1 MMASQNSVLITGGA
15 GFLGSHLA
23 HSVLEDS
30 RYAGMTLVIL
40 DDLSGGFLENVP
52 PSPRIQ
58 FVNGSVTDHVLV
70 EQLFQEHSFRFVFH
84 LAAYAAEGLSHF
96 IRRFNYTNNLIG
108 SVNLVN
114 ASVRHDVQHF
124 VFTSSIAVY
133 GSGQV
138 PMLESTQPQPEDPY
152 GISKYAVELDLKSA
166 HEQFGLNY
174 TVFRPHNV
182 YGEFQN
188 IGDKY
193 RNVVGI
199 FMNRIMQQQPLPV
212 FGDGTQ
218 QRAFSY
224 VGDLMHPMVSA
235 PFTAGASREVFNV
248 GASTPTSV
256 LDLATL
262 VCCEFGVEPSID
274 FQSARNEVKIAW
286 ADHAKCDSV
295 FGYRP
300 ATELQ
305 EGLHRMANW
314 ARETGPRSSMTFEN
328 IEITKRLPVGWVEAS
343 K

>member
-1 MMASQNSVLITGGA
+1 MSSKNSVLITGGA
-15 GFLGSHLA
+15 GFLWSHLA
-23 HSVLEDS
+23 QSILDDS
-30 RYAGMTLVIL
+30 RYLGMTIVVL
-40 DDLSGGFLENVP
+40 DDLSGGFIKNVP
-52 PSPRIQ
+52 QSSQ
-58 FVNGSVTDHVLV
+58 VLFVKGSVTDHVLV
-70 EQLFQEHSFRFVFH
+70 ERLFQEHSFRFVFH

-108 SVNLVN
+108 SVNLIN
-114 ASVRHDVQHF
+114 ASVRHDVRHF

-138 PMLESTQPQPEDPY
+138 PMLESTLPQPEDPY
-152 GISKYAVELDLKSA
+152 GISKYAVEMDLKSA
-166 HEQFGLNY
+166 HELFGLDY
-174 TVFRPHNV
+174 TIFRPHNV

-199 FMNRIMQQQPLPV
+199 FMNRIMLQQPLPV

-224 VGDLMHPMVSA
+224 VGDLMLPMVSA
-235 PFTAGASREVFNV
+235 PFTANASAEVFNV

-262 VCCEFGVEPSID
+262 VCREFGVPPNID
-274 FQSARNEVKIAW
+274 FLPARNEVKIAW
-286 ADHAKCDSV
+286 ADHAKCDNV

-300 ATELQ
+300 ATELE
-305 EGLHRMANW
+305 EGLRRMASW
-314 ARETGPRSSMTFEN
+314 ARLTGPRSSTSFEN
-328 IEITKRLPVGWVEAS
+328 IEISIRLPAGWVDTS

>member
-1 MMASQNSVLITGGA
+1 MSSKNSVLITGGA

-23 HSVLEDS
+23 QSILDDS
-30 RYAGMTLVIL
+30 RYLGMTIVVL
-40 DDLSGGFLENVP
+40 DDLSGGFIKNVP
-52 PSPRIQ
+52 QSSQ
-58 FVNGSVTDHVLV
+58 VLFVKGSVTDHVLV
-70 EQLFQEHSFRFVFH
+70 ERLFQEHSFRFVFH

-108 SVNLVN
+108 SVNLIN
-114 ASVRHDVQHF
+114 ASVRHDVRHF

-138 PMLESTQPQPEDPY
+138 PMLESTLPQPEDPY
-152 GISKYAVELDLKSA
+152 GISKYAVEMDLKSA
-166 HEQFGLNY
+166 HELFGLDY
-174 TVFRPHNV
+174 TIFRPHNV

-199 FMNRIMQQQPLPV
+199 FMNRIMLQQPLPV

-224 VGDLMHPMVSA
+224 VGDLMLPMVSA
-235 PFTAGASREVFNV
+235 PFTANASAEVFNV

-262 VCCEFGVEPSID
+262 VCREFGVPPNID
-274 FQSARNEVKIAW
+274 FLPARNEVKIAW
-286 ADHAKCDSV
+286 ADHAKCDNV

-300 ATELQ
+300 ATELE
-305 EGLHRMANW
+305 EGLRRMASW
-314 ARETGPRSSMTFEN
+314 ARLTGPRSSTSFEN
-328 IEITKRLPVGWVEAS
+328 IEISIRLPAGWVDTS

>member
-1 MMASQNSVLITGGA
+1 MMALQNSVLITGGA
-15 GFLGSHLA
+15 GFLGAHLA
-23 HSVLEDS
+23 RHMVNDS
-30 RYAGMTLVIL
+30 RFSDFKIVIL
-40 DDLSGGFLENVP
+40 DDLSGGFLENIP
-52 PSPRIQ
+52 KDSKIE
-58 FVNGSVTDHVLV
+58 FIAGSVTDHELV
-70 EQLFQEHSFRFVFH
+70 ERLFQTHAFRFVYH

-108 SVNLVN
+108 SINLIN
-114 ASVRHDVQHF
+114 ASIKYDVQHF

-138 PMLESTQPQPEDPY
+138 PMLESTLPEPEDPY

-174 TVFRPHNV
+174 TIFRPHNV

-199 FMNRIMQQQPLPV
+199 FMNRIMQRQPLPV

-224 VGDLMHPMVSA
+224 VGDLMHPIVSA
-235 PFTAGASREVFNV
+235 PFTAGASGEVFNV

-262 VCCEFGVEPSID
+262 VCREFGTEPNLS
-274 FQSARNEVKIAW
+274 FLPARNEVKIAW
-286 ADHAKCDSV
+286 ADHAKCDRV
-295 FGYRP
+295 FGSRP
-300 ATELQ
+300 ATELRD
-305 EGLHRMANW
+305 GLHQMAQW
-314 ARETGPRSSMTFEN
+314 AREVGPRSSKQFDN
-328 IEITKRLPVGWVEAS
+328 IEISKHLPAGWT
-343 K
+343 